1 MNVPADL
8 KYTNHDEWIRV
19 EGDTVT
25 LGISDFAQ
33 NELGELVHV
42 ELPEVGAEFDAGAAI
57 CEVESVKA
65 VAEVYTP
72 VAGTVTAVNEGL
84 DGSEDTINEDPYGAG
99 WLVKLSVSDLSPVDG
114 LMDADAYQNKIDG

>member
-42 ELPEVGAEFDAGAAI
+42 ELPEVGAEFDTGAAI